1 MAGNMTEPEILILTE
16 KNGFFG
22 QTRKPWVSIDTG
34 AFIEAFRAGGFKMET
49 GTFDEMAN
57 LGRDIRDR
65 VIIYTFTQKFHVRQ
79 YVKDVVFALSKKNMI
94 IPSYDMLKC
103 HEDKGYQEL
112 FKKEAGIGSL
122 RAFYFS
128 DPAAVWKHDFTWPA
142 VLKSIEGSNG
152 KQVWLA
158 RNRDELEKLL
168 KRHFI
173 SVPARDRLDL
183 LRRKYFRAKKS
194 YGEYPE
200 YTNEKDLEQ
209 YREYVTD
216 YRPFIIQEYVPGL
229 EHDYRV
235 LVLYDR
241 LYVTKRHV
249 RDNDFRASGAK
260 KFDFD
265 FEPDGALLDFASGI
279 FRKISQP
286 VLSLDICEKNG
297 SYYLL
302 EFQAL
307 HFGINVFVKS
317 KGYYSRTGGEWK
329 FSERTAGFEREL
341 AEAFMKHLRGAGA

>member
-1 MAGNMTEPEILILTE
+1 MILTE

-34 AFIEAFRAGGFKMET
+34 AFVQAFRDGGFKTET
-49 GTFDEMAN
+49 RTFDEIAN
-57 LGRDIRDR
+57 SERDIRGR
-65 VIIYTFTQKFHVRQ
+65 VVIYTFSQKYHVRQ
-79 YVKDVVFALSKKNMI
+79 YVKDVVFALSKKNRV

-122 RAFYFS
+122 KAFYFS
-128 DPAAVWKHDFTWPA
+128 DPAAVREHSVAWPV
-142 VLKSIEGSNG
+142 VLKSVEGSNG
-152 KQVWLA
+152 KRVWLA
-158 RNRDELEKLL
+158 RNMGELEKLL
-168 KRHFI
+168 KRHFV
-173 SVPARDRLDL
+173 SVPAMDRLDL
-183 LRRKYFRAKKS
+183 LRRRYFRAKKS
-194 YGEYPE
+194 YREYPD
-200 YTNEKDLEQ
+200 YTNEKDLAQ
-209 YREYVTD
+209 YAEYVTD
-216 YRPFIIQEYVPGL
+216 YRPFVIQEYVPGL

-235 LVLYDR
+235 LVLHDR

-265 FEPDGALLDFASGI
+265 FEPDAALLDFADEI

-286 VLSLDICEKNG
+286 VISLDICEKNG

-317 KGYYSRTGGEWK
+317 KGCYSRSGGEWR
-329 FSERTAGFEREL
+329 FSERMESFEREL
-341 AEAFMKHLRGAGA
+341 AGAFIRHLRGGGA